1 MKILLRYLYI
11 SLLKAFVFCLFAC
24 LLLLFIADL
33 FSSLDEFIQ
42 NRDRFSL
49 VVAYYEALLPGM
61 VLMILPTAFLFATLY
76 TLLDLNRTSQLVAMQ
91 ACGVHIGTI
100 FIPFLTLGV
109 LCTGVL
115 YFLTLG
121 PGAGARARQNEIM
134 DEMRNR
140 PGTTGVYHAQVYR
153 NHEAHRTWY
162 LETLSVPDGT
172 ASGADVCEQDEAGH
186 DLREVFAR
194 EAVWTGDSWNF
205 SDAMVETFDAQGNV
219 ATRQIYDHFP
229 APDWNDAP
237 REMVKVLLKPD
248 EMGLGEL
255 RRTLAEPEL
264 APNNVSQ
271 YETQLYY
278 LLVYPW
284 AVLVL
289 LLFALPQGLQYGRR
303 HVGAGV
309 FNAIFLLLAFYF
321 VWNFFLAMGR
331 GGRLPALASVLIPM
345 GAFAVAGVLQ
355 ILPLLGIRIPL
366 RLPGVAVN

>member
-1 MKILLRYLYI
+1 LKILLRYLFI

-24 LLLLFIADL
+24 LLIRFIVDL
-33 FSSLDEFIQ
+33 FGSVDEFIQ

-49 VVAYYEALLPGM
+49 VVQYYEALFPGM
-61 VLMILPTAFLFATLY
+61 LLLLLPIALLFATLY
-76 TLLDLNRTSQLVAMQ
+76 TLLDMNRTSQLVAMQ

-121 PGAGARARQNEIM
+121 PGAAAQARQNEIM
-134 DEMRNR
+134 AEMRSK
-140 PGTTGVYHAQVYR
+140 PGTTGLYHAQVFR
-153 NHEAHRTWY
+153 NHEARRTWY
-162 LETLSVPDGT
+162 LETLSVADGT
-172 ASGADVCEQDEAGH
+172 ASGVDVCEQDETGH
-186 DLREVFAR
+186 DLREVFAHD
-194 EAVWTGDSWNF
+194 AVWTGDSWNF
-205 SDAMVETFDAQGNV
+205 SDAMVETFDDQGNV

-229 APDWNDAP
+229 APDWNDVPA
-237 REMVKVLLKPD
+237 EMVQVVHKPD
-248 EMGLGEL
+248 EMGMAEL
-255 RRTLAEPEL
+255 RQALAQPGQ
-264 APNNVSQ
+264 APVLVSQ
-271 YETQLYY
+271 YQTQFYY
-278 LLVYPW
+278 LFVYPW
-284 AVLVL
+284 SALVL

-309 FNAIFLLLAFYF
+309 FNAIFLLLAFYC
-321 VWNFFLAMGR
+321 VWFFFIAMGQ

-345 GAFAVAGVLQ
+345 GAFAAAGVLQ